1 MTGSE
6 EAKPLT
12 SSRFVQHK
20 PKVVAK
26 RYIRSSPPRESAPAP
41 LAASSRTT
49 PTLAQQQPEQTRTGL
64 ILTKPYRE
72 KASPSPAI
80 RYDSADLALSQNS
93 AKRTPSMDRAKSASS
108 GALCAAGAS
117 RKMSSN
123 KLPDFSHVE
132 SKVKQYIN
140 SVKSMAENG
149 GSGRQSCDVTGKS
162 MQKSKSCG
170 NLSPSKL
177 LRQRRNSLAESPRTI
192 VVEYQRPRTAPPLQE
207 RLPPPNKDDS
217 KASGTDNVNCDSDD
231 EDGEDGHVEENCG
244 NAAHVPH
251 GGRPISQ
258 AHSRSVPN
266 LSSSAGLKLRRS
278 AAAGGGGGLS
288 KSAVSLAALGSQIG
302 DLIDSED
309 SDYEAKVLRYF
320 SRDNLNEIVIE
331 SEDLIHL
338 GAVKQNYFLLL
349 IWL

>member
-1 MTGSE
+1 VTGSE
-6 EAKPLT
+6 ESKPPP

-26 RYIRSSPPRESAPAP
+26 RYIRSSPPRDSAPAP
-41 LAASSRTT
+41 LAVNSRTT

-64 ILTKPYRE
+64 VLTKPFRE
-72 KASPSPAI
+72 NASPSMAT
-80 RYDSADLALSQNS
+80 RNGNADLALTQISGR
-93 AKRTPSMDRAKSASS
+93 KTRDGGPTMDRAKSASS
-108 GALCAAGAS
+108 GALYAAGAH

-132 SKVKQYIN
+132 SKVKQYIH
-140 SVKSMAENG
+140 SVKSLGENG
-149 GSGRQSCDVTGKS
+149 GSSGSKS
-162 MQKSKSCG
+162 MHKSKSCG
-170 NLSPSKL
+170 NLSPSKV
-177 LRQRRNSLAESPRTI
+177 LRQRRNSLAESPRTT
-192 VVEYQRPRTAPPLQE
+192 VEYEQQRPRTAPPQQE
-207 RLPPPNKDDS
+207 RLPSPSKDDN
-217 KASGTDNVNCDSDD
+217 DIPCNVSCDS
-231 EDGEDGHVEENCG
+231 GEDENENENGG
-244 NAAHVPH
+244 NAAHVSH
-251 GGRPISQ
+251 GRPISQ

-266 LSSSAGLKLRRS
+266 LSSSAGLKLRGS
-278 AAAGGGGGLS
+278 AATGGSLS

-338 GAVKQNYFLLL
+338 GVVNIIFLSECWFGSYEKMQNLK
-349 IWL
+349 